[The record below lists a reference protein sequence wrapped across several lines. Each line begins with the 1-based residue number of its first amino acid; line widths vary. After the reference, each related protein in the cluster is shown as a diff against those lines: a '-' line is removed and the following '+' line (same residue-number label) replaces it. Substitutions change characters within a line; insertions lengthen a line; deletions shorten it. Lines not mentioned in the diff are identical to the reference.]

1 MVCAY
6 QSTTPLEY
14 LDLRLIRLASMNET
28 ALTVEVPSR
37 VIRVSAENLISALA
51 FIPGVKHVCL
61 IWEPGANADRIVGLE
76 MPKLQE
82 ALHPDRAPT
91 SLKSVGFIQLS

>member
-1 MVCAY
+1 
-6 QSTTPLEY
+6 
-14 LDLRLIRLASMNET
+14 MNET